1 MTNNIAAMLL
11 RQRLFHLIL
20 AWFLPCLL
28 MAAYAQEPVAVPPLQ
43 RQVTDLAGMLTPRQQ
58 QELEA
63 ALARYAASRGAQI
76 AILLVDNTAPETIEQ
91 YGIRVVDAWKL
102 GRKGIDDGVLLLVAK
117 NNPPALKR
125 LRIESG
131 RGTEG
136 VLTDIQ
142 AKRILEDIIA
152 PYFRQQDYYGGL
164 AAGAAAIMAALDKE
178 PFPAPARQDEPE
190 NETAAWLPFLLLFI
204 FFLLISR
211 SRRRGAFLGGLILG
225 NTLGRRNGWNDH
237 SGGWG
242 GGGFSGGGGGFSG
255 GGASGNW

>member
-1 MTNNIAAMLL
+1 MLC
-11 RQRLFHLIL
+11 QRLFRFFL
-20 AWFLPCLL
+20 AWFLLSL
-28 MAAYAQEPVAVPPLQ
+28 FMATYAQERVAIPPLQ
-43 RQVTDLAGMLTPRQQ
+43 QQVTDLAGMLTINQQ

-63 ALARYAASRGAQI
+63 TLAQYAANRGAQI
-76 AILLVDNTAPETIEQ
+76 AILLIDNTAPETIEQ
-91 YGIRVVDAWKL
+91 YGIRVADTWKL

-152 PYFRQQDYYGGL
+152 PYFRKQDYYGGL
-164 AAGAAAIMAALDKE
+164 AAGTAAIMTVLDNE
-178 PFPAPARQDEPE
+178 TFPAPAKQDQTE
-190 NETAAWLPFLLLFI
+190 NETAAWLPLVLLFI
-204 FFLLISR
+204 LLFVFSRTRKRKVFLSGSI
-211 SRRRGAFLGGLILG
+211 LGGSFHH
-225 NTLGRRNGWNDH
+225 RNGWDNP
-237 SGGWG
+237 S

-255 GGASGNW
+255 GGFSGGGGGFSSGGASGNW

>member
-1 MTNNIAAMLL
+1 MPACQRLL
-11 RQRLFHLIL
+11 RLLL
-20 AWFLPCLL
+20 AWLWPCLL
-28 MAAYAQEPVAVPPLQ
+28 MTAYAQEPVAVPPLQ
-43 RQVTDLAGMLTPRQQ
+43 RQVTDLAGMLTHEQQ

-63 ALARYAASRGAQI
+63 TLGRYAATRGAQI
-76 AILLVDNTAPETIEQ
+76 AILLIDSTAPETIEQ
-91 YGIRVVDAWKL
+91 YGIRVADAWKL

-136 VLTDIQ
+136 VLTDAQ

-152 PYFRQQDYYGGL
+152 PYFRKQDYYGGL
-164 AAGAAAIMAALDKE
+164 AAGAAAIMAALDNE
-178 PFPAPARQDEPE
+178 TFPAPAKQDETE
-190 NETAAWLPFLLLFI
+190 NETSAWLPLLILFI
-204 FFLLISR
+204 FFMLISR
-211 SRRRGAFLGGLILG
+211 GKGRSAFLGGLILG
-225 NTLGRRNGWNDH
+225 GSLGRRNRWDDH
-237 SGGWG
+237 SGGGWG

>member
-1 MTNNIAAMLL
+1 
-11 RQRLFHLIL
+11 
-20 AWFLPCLL
+20 

-178 PFPAPARQDEPE
+178 PFPAPARQDKPE

-211 SRRRGAFLGGLILG
+211 GRRRGTFLGGLILG
-225 NTLGRRNGWNDH
+225 NTLGRRNGWDDH

-242 GGGFSGGGGGFSG
+242 GGGFSGDGGGFSG